1 MEFDIKTYGLIGKE
15 LNHSFS
21 PSYFEEKF
29 AIEGSDDCQY
39 LPFPLKRV
47 EDFVNLISDYSLN
60 GLNVTI
66 PYKQSIIPFL
76 DELTNAAK
84 SIQAVNC
91 VSFKQGKLIGHNT
104 DVIGFE
110 RSLAPLLNTSHSNA
124 LVLGSGGAAK
134 AVAFVLKKLQIPY
147 NFVSRQEREGFM
159 TYEGIKSC
167 LEEFP
172 LIINATPVGT
182 YPAIEDCPL
191 SSLDGIGKDH
201 LIYDLIYN
209 PENTKLLVQ
218 AAHRGATV
226 KSGLEMLKIQAEE
239 SWKIWTVSQ

>member
-1 MEFDIKTYGLIGKE
+1 MESDIKTYGLIGKE

-21 PSYFEEKF
+21 PSYFEKKF
-29 AIEGSDDCQY
+29 AIEGRDDCQY

-47 EDFVNLISDYSLN
+47 EDFVHLIRDYSLN

-91 VSFKQGKLIGHNT
+91 ISFKQGKLIGHNT

-110 RSLAPLLNTSHSNA
+110 RSLVPLLNTSQSNA

-134 AVAFVLKKLQIPY
+134 AVAFVLKKLETPF

-159 TYEGIKSC
+159 TYESIKSC

-182 YPAIEDCPL
+182 NPAIEDCPL

-218 AAHRGATV
+218 AANRGATV

-239 SWKIWTVSQ
+239 SWKIWMVS

>member
-29 AIEGSDDCQY
+29 AIEGRDDCQY

-47 EDFVNLISDYSLN
+47 EDFVLLIRDYSLN

-91 VSFKQGKLIGHNT
+91 ISFKQGKLIGHNT

-110 RSLAPLLNTSHSNA
+110 RSLAPLLNTSQGNA

-134 AVAFVLKKLQIPY
+134 AVAFVLKKLEIPF
-147 NFVSRQEREGFM
+147 NFVSRQEREGVM
-159 TYEGIKSC
+159 TYESIKSC
-167 LEEFP
+167 LEDFP

-209 PENTKLLVQ
+209 PENTKLLAQ
-218 AAHRGATV
+218 AADRGATV

-239 SWKIWTVSQ
+239 SWKIWMVS

>member
-29 AIEGSDDCQY
+29 AIEGRDDCQY

-47 EDFVNLISDYSLN
+47 EDFVLLIRDYSLN

-91 VSFKQGKLIGHNT
+91 ISFKQGKLIGHNT

-110 RSLAPLLNTSHSNA
+110 RSLAPLLNTSQGNA

-134 AVAFVLKKLQIPY
+134 AVAFVLKKLEIPF
-147 NFVSRQEREGFM
+147 NFVSRQEREGVM
-159 TYEGIKSC
+159 TYESIKSC
-167 LEEFP
+167 LEDFP

-191 SSLDGIGKDH
+191 SSLDGIGKNH

-209 PENTKLLVQ
+209 PENTKLLAQ
-218 AAHRGATV
+218 AADRGATV

-239 SWKIWTVSQ
+239 SWKIWMVS

>member
-84 SIQAVNC
+84 IIQAVNC
-91 VSFKQGKLIGHNT
+91 VSFKQGKIIGHNT

-159 TYEGIKSC
+159 TYEAIKS
-167 LEEFP
+167 
-172 LIINATPVGT
+172 
-182 YPAIEDCPL
+182 
-191 SSLDGIGKDH
+191 
-201 LIYDLIYN
+201 
-209 PENTKLLVQ
+209 
-218 AAHRGATV
+218 
-226 KSGLEMLKIQAEE
+226 
-239 SWKIWTVSQ
+239 SWWYSD